1 MCQLCDE
8 ANFYMAQLEA
18 AERKAADAKKGD
30 GKSKD
35 TAGGKRDEAAAA
47 VRGK

>member
-8 ANFYMAQLEA
+8 ANLYMAQREA
-18 AERKAADAKKGD
+18 AERKAAESRKGD
-30 GKSKD
+30 GKNKD

-47 VRGK
+47 YGK